1 MSLSRRAFL
10 ASVGAGSAGVMLR
23 PIISARGAE
32 ALLALGRPEP
42 GDPPAWSVPPAS
54 LVRIDSNENP
64 NGPGDRVF
72 AAVRDS
78 FGVANRYPRGE
89 ERAALDAIA
98 AARGVKVENL
108 MLGCGSTEILRVAT
122 AAFAGPGRAL
132 VQGSPTFEVMGRFA
146 PTVNAPVRNVP
157 VDAKLRLD
165 LDAMASA
172 AKGAGVV
179 YLCNPNNPTATV
191 LGAAAVRQ
199 FVEQVAAASPATVV
213 LIDEAYHEYVDDP
226 SYATAIPL
234 ALENPNVVVARTFSK
249 VYGMAGLRL
258 GYAIARPET
267 LKRMRPWLLETNTNQ
282 PALAG
287 ATVTVADTGRIADEQ
302 RLNRSARAFTLD
314 FFRNAGYA
322 TSDSQAN
329 FVMVDIRRD
338 VKTFKAECLKQG
350 VSLGRPFP
358 PLNTHLR
365 VSIGTMAE
373 MQRAVEVIRGALA

>member
-1 MSLSRRAFL
+1 MPVSRRAFL
-10 ASVGAGSAGVMLR
+10 ASVGAGSAGVLLR
-23 PIISARGAE
+23 PMISARGAE
-32 ALLALGRPEP
+32 ALLALGR
-42 GDPPAWSVPPAS
+42 GDGAAWDAPSDG

-64 NGPGDRVF
+64 NGPGEGVF
-72 AAVRDS
+72 AAIRDS

-89 ERAALDAIA
+89 ERLALEAIA
-98 AARGVKVENL
+98 AARGVKVDHL
-108 MLGCGSTEILRVAT
+108 MLGCGSTEILRVVT

-132 VQGSPTFEVMGRFA
+132 VQASPTFEVMGRFA
-146 PTVNAPVRNVP
+146 PAIGAPVRDVP

-165 LDAMASA
+165 LGAMADA
-172 AKGAGVV
+172 ARGAGVV

-191 LGAAAVRQ
+191 LGASTVRQ
-199 FVEQVAAASPATVV
+199 FVDRVTSGSPGTVV

-234 ALENPNVVVARTFSK
+234 ALENPNIVVARTFSK

-267 LKRMRPWLLETNTNQ
+267 LKRMRPWLLDSNTNQ

-287 ATVTVADTGRIADEQ
+287 ATATVADGTRIAEQQ
-302 RLNRSARAFTLD
+302 RLNREARAFTLD
-314 FFRNAGYA
+314 FFARAGYE
-322 TSDSQAN
+322 TSASQAN
-329 FVMVDIRRD
+329 FVMADVKRD
-338 VKTFKAECLKQG
+338 VKAFRADCLKRG

-358 PLNTHLR
+358 PLNTWLR

-373 MQRAVEVIRGALA
+373 MRRAVDVMRGALA

>member
-1 MSLSRRAFL
+1 MPLSRRAFL
-10 ASVGAGSAGVMLR
+10 ASVGAGSASVLLGPV
-23 PIISARGAE
+23 ISARGAE
-32 ALLALGRPEP
+32 ALLALGRPAP
-42 GDPPAWSVPPAS
+42 DDAAWDTLPAG

-72 AAVRDS
+72 AAVRGS
-78 FGVANRYPRGE
+78 FGVANRYPRDE
-89 ERAALDAIA
+89 ERAALEAIA
-98 AARGVKVENL
+98 TARGVKVENL
-108 MLGCGSTEILRVAT
+108 MLGCGSTEILRVVT

-146 PTVNAPVRNVP
+146 PVMGAPVRNVP
-157 VDAKLRLD
+157 VDAHLRLD
-165 LDAMASA
+165 LDAMADA
-172 AKGAGVV
+172 ARGAGVV

-191 LGAAAVRQ
+191 QGAAVVRQ
-199 FVEQVAAASPATVV
+199 FVDRVAAASPATVV

-234 ALENPNVVVARTFSK
+234 ALENPNIVVARTFSK

-287 ATVTVADTGRIADEQ
+287 ATATVADTARIADQQ
-302 RLNRSARAFTLD
+302 RLNRAARAFTLD

-329 FVMVDIRRD
+329 FVMADIKRD
-338 VKTFKAECLKQG
+338 VKTFRAECLKQG
-350 VSLGRPFP
+350 VSVGRPFP

-373 MQRAVEVIRGALA
+373 MQQAVAVIRGALA